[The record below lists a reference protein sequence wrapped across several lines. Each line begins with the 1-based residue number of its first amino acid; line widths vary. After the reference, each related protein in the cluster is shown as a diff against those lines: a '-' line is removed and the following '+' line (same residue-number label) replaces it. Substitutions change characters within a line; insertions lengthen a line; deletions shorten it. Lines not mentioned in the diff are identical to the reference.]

1 MTWFTQLAF
10 ITMHLRLEQLKA
22 LETADLKGNSV
33 PSIKKKAS
41 CFQAGHLVGIM
52 GTLYPYYHEKKLL
65 MLLL

>member
-33 PSIKKKAS
+33 PSIKKRPVVSKLAILWAS
-41 CFQAGHLVGIM
+41 WEPSILITM
-52 GTLYPYYHEKKLL
+52 KKSY
-65 MLLL
+65 